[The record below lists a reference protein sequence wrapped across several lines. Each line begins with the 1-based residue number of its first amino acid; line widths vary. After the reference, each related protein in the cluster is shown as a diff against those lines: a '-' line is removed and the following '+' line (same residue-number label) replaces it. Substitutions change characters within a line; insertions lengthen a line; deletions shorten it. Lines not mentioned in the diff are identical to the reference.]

1 MKKKYYFC
9 KIKILE
15 KKFLFYDIYTNIFQE
30 NWSKENFLKF
40 IDLTYIETF
49 LFYNKNKIPIGIGIF
64 SIACKEVEIIKFGIK
79 NDFRKR
85 GIGFFCLKH
94 IINIYKIKKKE
105 NIFLEVS
112 TKNTNAINLYLKLGF
127 KKINIR
133 ERYYQ
138 NNLGEYEDAFV
149 MKKIIMSS

>member
-1 MKKKYYFC
+1 MKKKYYLC
-9 KIKILE
+9 KIKSLE

-94 IINIYKIKKKE
+94 IINIYKIKKKRKYLFRGI
-105 NIFLEVS
+105 NQKYKCNKFIFKIRIQKNKYKREVLS
-112 TKNTNAINLYLKLGF
+112 K
-127 KKINIR
+127 
-133 ERYYQ
+133 
-138 NNLGEYEDAFV
+138 
-149 MKKIIMSS
+149 